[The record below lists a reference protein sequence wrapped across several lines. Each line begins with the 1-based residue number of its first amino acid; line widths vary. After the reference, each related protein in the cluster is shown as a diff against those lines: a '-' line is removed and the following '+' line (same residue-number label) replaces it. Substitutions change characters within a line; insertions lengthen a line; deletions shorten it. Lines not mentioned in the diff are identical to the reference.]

1 MATSATWEEF
11 VRDSNTT
18 QNLFGVSSRKALQY
32 QPAIG
37 YDVEI
42 SCPSYKRLQEMGS
55 TLTICAKW
63 LEASILDIVKEYDEQ
78 AEIAASKDIK
88 EASAV
93 CSGQTA
99 VRSAQHVFSCI
110 SHDVLDA
117 AAAGIYFRFAAEGW
131 PCDFQN
137 YRIKRKLP
145 QTNGARDPECSC

>member
-55 TLTICAKW
+55 TLTICAK
-63 LEASILDIVKEYDEQ
+63 
-78 AEIAASKDIK
+78 
-88 EASAV
+88 
-93 CSGQTA
+93 
-99 VRSAQHVFSCI
+99 
-110 SHDVLDA
+110 
-117 AAAGIYFRFAAEGW
+117 
-131 PCDFQN
+131 
-137 YRIKRKLP
+137 
-145 QTNGARDPECSC
+145 